1 MVVLQIV
8 GEDSPQVPLVKNDD
22 LVQAFA
28 ADAADQS
35 LGERILPRTARGDED
50 FLDSHGLDALL
61 EGRAIDVIAIPDQVA
76 RRSLPGERLGNLLC
90 GPLCV
95 RMLGDLEVH
104 DAVASLGE
112 HNEDEQDLEG
122 HGGYHS
128 GRGLARCL
136 RFWGVADPAPCRD
149 DAGASF
155 QTGPVDPAPA
165 LHTGHGDFLHPAL
178 PAEVAE
184 EGYGAPPLGLAARA
198 TW

>member
-1 MVVLQIV
+1 MGPIFGGGAAGEADAEPGLEVGGCGLEKSPEPGEAVVRSLSHAVVLNDVVPVPRHTRQGGGRIG
-8 GEDSPQVPLVKNDD
+8 GEVD
-22 LVQAFA
+22 
-28 ADAADQS
+28 
-35 LGERILPRTARGDED
+35 
-50 FLDSHGLDALL
+50 
-61 EGRAIDVIAIPDQVA
+61 
-76 RRSLPGERLGNLLC
+76 
-90 GPLCV
+90 
-95 RMLGDLEVH
+95 
-104 DAVASLGE
+104 
-112 HNEDEQDLEG
+112 
-122 HGGYHS
+122 S